1 MADGIVD
8 LAPLTADAPE
18 GAQGK
23 VDAAKKALTDGSLK
37 LFKGPLKDQTGA
49 VRIKEGE
56 VMADKDI
63 WNMDW
68 LIQGVIGSTK

>member
-1 MADGIVD
+1 MIEVRNLTMKYSSGKGIFD
-8 LAPLTADAPE
+8 LD
-18 GAQGK
+18 
-23 VDAAKKALTDGSLK
+23 
-37 LFKGPLKDQTGA
+37 FA
-49 VRIKEGE
+49 VKEGE